1 LAKQSDFLARAL
13 VTIIFSY
20 AVSVGATFNGIFD
33 PALRSLTLAGLGLL
47 VAAWLLVHWRR
58 GWRWHRTPLDAV
70 FLLWTASFAL
80 SLLANTDTWRRQAI
94 GLWYVGLYIGMWYV
108 LTDCL
113 SNGGLIRRTL
123 VDGLL
128 IGGFVVLIFGY
139 LQTYVFLSMQLRGGL
154 PLTLPRPVST
164 LGNAN
169 ALGNFLVVLIP
180 FALTACVSARAAFV
194 KVLMGLYTLLA
205 LVLLFLSFSRGA
217 WLGTA
222 VGLVVWGVLWLAGHD
237 LLGRHQLKTW
247 WARKATLVRV
257 GVVAGALAGLVVAA
271 LAGVI
276 FVRSLNETGRTTDLR
291 TYIWE
296 AAFSTFRQKP
306 LTGYGLYTFGR
317 NLVLYNS
324 MPPENPH
331 SHAHD
336 APLHIA
342 AELGLVGLA
351 ALLITLIVIFRAAR
365 RNWREADARG
375 RSMLTAAAGAV
386 TAFAV
391 HQLLDVPAMMPA
403 IALCGLLALAL
414 LLTPFKPVPIQAS
427 WRRNALVAALVGLWA
442 VLLGGAVWENQLYI
456 RYVDALD
463 KAAPPVSDYAGAA
476 DEIQTVIDA
485 DPALS
490 FNYMQQGF
498 LYGMA
503 AEGGDKE
510 AAWKGVAAY
519 EHFVALEPNYA
530 SAWANLGGLY
540 RQLDEWEKAL
550 AAMQRAARLAPK
562 AWQLWANVGQ
572 YAAAMGDPK
581 PSAEAYQQM
590 VDVYP
595 DAALYPELSSLPLPA
610 SAKPLST
617 PALVVQQLEA
627 GNTQEAA
634 DTWARDPQPPG
645 VSTFVISE
653 LLSLAAGDRAGAAD
667 WLAKAEKITMLPTDQ
682 AWLHLGKARLA
693 RYDQDAALVE
703 QEVQAARTAL
713 EQGPLDGDWE
723 YGLSIGYAQFMRLA
737 VPRQFL
743 PQVYYPVDDPVLIH
757 LINYTQG

>member
-20 AVSVGATFNGIFD
+20 AISVGATFNGIFD
-33 PALRSLTLAGLGLL
+33 PALRSMTLAGLGLL
-47 VAAWLLVHWRR
+47 VVAWLFVHWRR

-113 SNGGLIRRTL
+113 SNGGLARRTL

-180 FALTACVSARAAFV
+180 FALTACVTARAAFV
-194 KVLMGLYTLLA
+194 KVVMGLYTLLA
-205 LVLLFLSFSRGA
+205 LVLLFLTFSRGA

-222 VGLVVWGVLWLAGHD
+222 AGLVVWGVLWLAARD
-237 LLGRHQLKTW
+237 LLRRNQLRAW
-247 WARKATLVRV
+247 WAGKTAFVHA
-257 GVVAGALAGLVVAA
+257 GVAAGALVVGAICI
-271 LAGVI
+271 LMSVI
-276 FVRSLNETGRTTDLR
+276 FVRSLNEAGRTTDLR

-306 LTGYGLYTFGR
+306 LTGYGLFTFGR
-317 NLVLYNS
+317 YLVLYNS
-324 MPPENPH
+324 APPENPH

-336 APLHIA
+336 VPLHIA
-342 AELGLVGLA
+342 AELGLVGLIV
-351 ALLITLIVIFRAAR
+351 LGITLIMIFRAAR
-365 RNWREADARG
+365 HNWREADPRE
-375 RSMLTAAAGAV
+375 RSILMSAAGAV
-386 TAFAV
+386 MAFAV

-414 LLTPFKPVPIQAS
+414 LMTPLRPTPMTAKWQKYGLGIGFIA
-427 WRRNALVAALVGLWA
+427 LWA
-442 VLLGGAVWENQLYI
+442 VLLVSAVWENQLYI

-463 KAAPPVSDYAGAA
+463 KAATRHDYAGAA
-476 DEIQTVIDA
+476 AQLQTVIDA
-485 DPALS
+485 DPTLS

-503 AEGGDKE
+503 ASGGDLE
-510 AAWKGVAAY
+510 SAQKGAAAY
-519 EHFVALEPNYA
+519 ERFVALEPNYA

-540 RQLDEWEKAL
+540 WQLGEREKAL
-550 AAMQRAARLAPK
+550 AAMQRAAELAPK
-562 AWQLWANVGQ
+562 SWQLWANLSQ
-572 YAAAMGDPK
+572 YASALGRQDL
-581 PSAEAYQQM
+581 SAEAYQQM
-590 VDVYP
+590 ADVYP
-595 DAALYPELSSLPLPA
+595 DAVLYPDMASLPQSSRAA
-610 SAKPLST
+610 STST
-617 PALVVQQLEA
+617 LVVQQLEA
-627 GNTQEAA
+627 GDTQAA
-634 DTWARDPQPPG
+634 AETWARDPQPPG
-645 VSTFVISE
+645 VSTSIISE
-653 LLSLAAGDRAGAAD
+653 LLALAQGNRAGAVD
-667 WLAKAEKITMLPTDQ
+667 WLAKAEKITMLRTDQ
-682 AWLHLGKARLA
+682 AWVHLGKARLA
-693 RYDQDAALVE
+693 QYDRDSSLMH
-703 QEVQAARTAL
+703 QELQAAREAL
-713 EQGPLDGDWE
+713 EHGPLDGDWDF
-723 YGLSIGYAQFMRLA
+723 GLSIGYAQFLRLA

-743 PQVYYPVDDPVLIH
+743 PQVYYPIDDPVLVH
-757 LINYTQG
+757 LIEKMQG

>member
-47 VAAWLLVHWRR
+47 AAAWLLVHWQR

-70 FLLWTASFAL
+70 FLLWLASFAL

-113 SNGGLIRRTL
+113 SNGGLARRTL

-154 PLTLPRPVST
+154 PLSLPRPVST

-169 ALGNFLVVLIP
+169 ALGSFLVVLIP

-194 KVLMGLYTLLA
+194 KIIMGLYTVLA

-222 VGLVVWGVLWLAGHD
+222 VGLVVWAALWLAAYG
-237 LLGRHQLKTW
+237 LLGRNPLRTW
-247 WARKATLVRV
+247 WGGRTAIARA
-257 GVVAGALAGLVVAA
+257 GVVAGMLAGLLVAV

-276 FVRSLNETGRTTDLR
+276 FVRSLNEAGRTTDLR
-291 TYIWE
+291 AYIWE

-317 NLVLYNS
+317 NLVRFS
-324 MPPENPH
+324 SAPPDNPH

-365 RNWREADARG
+365 RNWREADLRG

-386 TAFAV
+386 MAFAV

-414 LLTPFKPVPIQAS
+414 LMTPFRPVRVQAV
-427 WRRNALVAALVGLWA
+427 WRRNALSAGLVGLWA
-442 VLLGGAVWENQLYI
+442 VLLASAVWENQSYI

-463 KAAPPVSDYAGAA
+463 KAAKTHDYAGAA

-503 AEGGDKE
+503 ASGGDLE
-510 AAWKGVAAY
+510 SARKGVVAY
-519 EHFVALEPNYA
+519 ERFVALEPNYA

-540 RQLDEWEKAL
+540 WQLGEQEKAL
-550 AAMQRAARLAPK
+550 AAMQRAAILAPK
-562 AWQLWANVGQ
+562 AWQLWADLGQ
-572 YAAAMGDPK
+572 YAYALGDPK
-581 PSAEAYQQM
+581 VSAEAYQQM
-590 VDVYP
+590 VDANP
-595 DAALYPELSSLPLPA
+595 DAALYPEFALISLPQP
-610 SAKPLST
+610 AKPLST
-617 PALVVQQLEA
+617 PALVVQQLES
-627 GNTQEAA
+627 GNTQGAA
-634 DTWARDPQPPG
+634 DTWARDPQSPG
-645 VSTFVISE
+645 VSAYVVSE
-653 LLSLAAGDRAGAAD
+653 LLSLAEGDRAGAAD
-667 WLAKAEKITMLPTDQ
+667 WLAKAEKITMLPTEH

-693 RYDQDAALVE
+693 KYDRGAALVE
-703 QEVQAARTAL
+703 QEVQAARAAL
-713 EQGPLDGDWE
+713 RHEPLDGDWE

-737 VPRQFL
+737 VPRQFV
-743 PQVYYPVDDPVLIH
+743 PQVYYPVHDPVLIH
-757 LINYTQG
+757 LIDKTQG